1 MVETLLLNFLFLLL
15 PILTSVLF
23 FETKLNIFNK
33 YKLLIGSSISLLLC
47 MTFPLK
53 LDMGFIFDLRWIP
66 LIVMALFGG
75 YKMVFPLYII
85 LNSYRLLIGGGE
97 GFYHSFAFS
106 TVILLVI
113 PFFREKFIVQN
124 PNRRV
129 AYGILATLLMMVLYF
144 TSLSYFYQELTAE
157 FWKLVVNALLIYT
170 PVIFIILTMIEK
182 IISNVERHDIYIQS
196 ERLKV
201 ISELSASIAH
211 EIRNPLTVTNGFLQ
225 LLANSKTITEEEN
238 RYVDFSLKELQRAE
252 AIVNEFLSF
261 SKPQSVHMID
271 SDFKDEIEYVVN
283 ILHPYAAKN
292 KVSIQVEFTNTLKK
306 NYDENQIRQC
316 FINLIKNSIEAMK
329 EDGGIVSID
338 VSAQKGNIQFVV
350 KDSGK
355 GMTSEEISQLGIP
368 YYSTKKEGTGLGMFM
383 VYRTIDCL
391 NGKIEVKSTPGKGTT
406 MFITIP
412 V

>member
-1 MVETLLLNFLFLLL
+1 
-15 PILTSVLF
+15 
-23 FETKLNIFNK
+23 
-33 YKLLIGSSISLLLC
+33 
-47 MTFPLK
+47 
-53 LDMGFIFDLRWIP
+53 
-66 LIVMALFGG
+66 
-75 YKMVFPLYII
+75 
-85 LNSYRLLIGGGE
+85 
-97 GFYHSFAFS
+97 
-106 TVILLVI
+106 
-113 PFFREKFIVQN
+113 
-124 PNRRV
+124 
-129 AYGILATLLMMVLYF
+129 MMVLYF
-144 TSLSYFYQELTAE
+144 TSLSYFYQELTAD

-170 PVIFIILTMIEK
+170 PVIFIILSLIEK
-182 IISNVERHDIYIQS
+182 IISNVERHEIYIQS

-252 AIVNEFLSF
+252 AIVNDFLSF

-306 NYDENQIRQC
+306 SYDENQIRQC
-316 FINLIKNSIEAMK
+316 FINLIKNSIEAMR

-355 GMTSEEISQLGIP
+355 GMTSEEISQLGVP

>member
-66 LIVMALFGG
+66 LIVVALFGG

-144 TSLSYFYQELTAE
+144 TSLSYFYQELTAD

-170 PVIFIILTMIEK
+170 PVIFIILSMIEK
-182 IISNVERHDIYIQS
+182 IISNVEIYEIYIQS

-252 AIVNEFLSF
+252 AIVNDFLSF

-292 KVSIQVEFTNTLKK
+292 KVSIQVEFTNTLK
-306 NYDENQIRQC
+306 IM
-316 FINLIKNSIEAMK
+316 MK
-329 EDGGIVSID
+329 TKYGNVS
-338 VSAQKGNIQFVV
+338 
-350 KDSGK
+350 
-355 GMTSEEISQLGIP
+355 
-368 YYSTKKEGTGLGMFM
+368 STLLRIALK
-383 VYRTIDCL
+383 R
-391 NGKIEVKSTPGKGTT
+391 
-406 MFITIP
+406 
-412 V
+412 